1 MEEASAG
8 ISCRTTTIKENSMK
22 DFDQSRTACR
32 HLAARALAKD
42 LSGPVT
48 VAAGQDGYD
57 EAQAAGTTV
66 LEHLDEIVV
75 MLERTPSTFT
85 YNDET
90 LGEFGSSTFD
100 HLVHEM
106 ENAALS
112 PHAAQ
117 ALAIAQGK
125 GRDDDAT
132 RLLERCI
139 ASMEVSSTIGRQE
152 TQRERRECTSSFGAA
167 F

>member
-1 MEEASAG
+1 
-8 ISCRTTTIKENSMK
+8 MK
-22 DFDQSRTACR
+22 NFDQSRTACR
-32 HLAARALAKD
+32 HLAARAFAKD
-42 LSGPVT
+42 LSGPVA
-48 VAAGQDGYD
+48 VAAGQDGHD
-57 EAQAAGTTV
+57 EAQTAGSAL
-66 LEHLDEIVV
+66 LERLDETFA

-100 HLVHEM
+100 HLVHDM
-106 ENAALS
+106 EDTALS
-112 PHAAQ
+112 PHATQ

-125 GRDDDAT
+125 GRNDDAT

-139 ASMEVSSTIGRQE
+139 ASMEVASTLGRQE
-152 TQRERRECTSSFGAA
+152 TQRERRECTRSFDTA